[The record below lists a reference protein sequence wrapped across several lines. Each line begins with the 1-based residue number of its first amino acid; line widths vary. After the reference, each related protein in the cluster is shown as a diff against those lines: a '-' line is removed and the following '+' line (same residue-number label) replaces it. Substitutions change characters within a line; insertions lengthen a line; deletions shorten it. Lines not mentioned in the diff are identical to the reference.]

1 MGTKFSCAHAWGM
14 LRAMK
19 HLIWILAL
27 AACGGASKSGTT
39 SPEGGGG
46 KVVGPPDVA
55 WKDMTHEQQAKF
67 MGEVV
72 MPKFKPMFQSFDP
85 KAFAEFN
92 CHTCHG
98 KGSVD
103 KTFKMPNPDIY
114 VLPEAPEDFQKLGA
128 QKPGWMKLM
137 PQVEEEMAKTLGM
150 PAYNPAAPDPSQFG
164 CYGCHT
170 HKAGGAGDL

>member
-1 MGTKFSCAHAWGM
+1 M
-14 LRAMK
+14 LRGMK

-27 AACGGASKSGTT
+27 AACGGASQSGSTT
-39 SPEGGGG
+39 PGGGGGDG
-46 KVVGPPDVA
+46 KVVGPPEVA

-67 MGEVV
+67 MGAVV

-98 KGSVD
+98 QGSVD
-103 KTFKMPNPDIY
+103 KTFKMPNPAIY
-114 VLPEAPEDFQKLGA
+114 VLPEAPEDFQKLGTS
-128 QKPGWMKLM
+128 KPGWMKLM

-150 PAYNPAAPDPSQFG
+150 KPYDPAAPDPSQFG